1 MMKLR
6 KSWKDIVGSVL
17 ARESYICGLKNH
29 ILLVGV
35 TNSSWMQEIFMMKKE
50 ILQRIRENS
59 DFSDIEDIHFR
70 MGIPQ
75 KINNQILQKDSS
87 LKKIKIL
94 IFQRYS

>member
-75 KINNQILQKDSS
+75 KDKQSDSS
-87 LKKIKIL
+87 ERLFIEKK
-94 IFQRYS
+94 